1 MYLEVVAANEDVN
14 HVVGLDAQR
23 LSVVDGVAESS
34 FEKYAFFTTFSFL

>member
-1 MYLEVVAANEDVN
+1 MYLEVVASDEDVN

-34 FEKYAFFTTFSFL
+34 KDIFYHIAFSL